1 MLGAFHF
8 GKLVIF
14 KKSKTYVLWLLWGMI
29 LQNRDNPV
37 FRKLSQKQSP
47 KLTTEEFESEELT
60 ETELSAIAGGI
71 TYVGSINRAQQSYYI
86 TPPN

>member
-8 GKLVIF
+8 GTLVNL
-14 KKSKTYVLWLLWGMI
+14 KKSETFVLWLLWGMI

-37 FRKLSQKQSP
+37 FLKLSQKQSP

-60 ETELSAIAGGI
+60 ETELSAIAGGV
-71 TYVGSINRAQQSYYI
+71 TYVGSINRGQQAYYI
-86 TPPN
+86 TPRN